1 MFTMEET
8 KTKTKTQTITKDNVM
23 PKEQITEA
31 EMKQE
36 AQERVSRIDAEL
48 DKGFG
53 IVDKYTD
60 TVTIFGSARFEEGNE
75 HYDKAR
81 EVSAA
86 LGKEGYTVVTGG
98 GGGIMEAGNRG
109 AYESGGKSLG
119 FNITL
124 PHEQRLNEY
133 TTENMPFRYFFTR
146 KVILAYGGTG
156 YVYFPGG
163 YGTLDEFFEILT
175 LIQTRKMPMAP
186 IVLVGKEYWSGL
198 DKYIKEYMLKGE
210 KAISVGDEL
219 LYTITDDT
227 DEIVSIINTYR
238 DNHYVRTI

>member
-1 MFTMEET
+1 MDKD
-8 KTKTKTQTITKDNVM
+8 KTKTPTKTRTVTSNSVF
-23 PKEQITEA
+23 PKEIITEA

-36 AQERVSRIDAEL
+36 SQARVSRIDREL
-48 DKGFG
+48 DKGFE
-53 IVDKYTD
+53 IVDRYTN

-86 LGKEGYTVVTGG
+86 LANEGYTVVTGG

-109 AYESGGKSLG
+109 AYEAEGQSLG

-124 PHEQRLNEY
+124 PHEQHLNPY
-133 TTENMPFRYFFTR
+133 TTESMPFRYFFTR
-146 KVILAYGGTG
+146 KVILSYGATG

-163 YGTLDEFFEILT
+163 FGTLDEFFEILT

-186 IVLVGKEYWSGL
+186 LVLVGKEYWTGL
-198 DKYIKEYMLKGE
+198 DKYIKEHMLKGD
-210 KAISVGDEL
+210 KTISVGDEL

-227 DEIVSIINTYR
+227 DEILQIINTYR
-238 DNHYVRTI
+238 DHHYVRTI